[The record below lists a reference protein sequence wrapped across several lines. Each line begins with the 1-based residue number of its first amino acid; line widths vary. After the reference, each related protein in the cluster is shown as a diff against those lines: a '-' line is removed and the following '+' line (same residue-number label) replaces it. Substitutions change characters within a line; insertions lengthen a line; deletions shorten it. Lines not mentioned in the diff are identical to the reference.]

1 MASSLPSPSLPRKL
15 LRYMSSR
22 LGALHRSPL
31 RVQPKLV
38 AVSATIAT
46 AAAATAAYYPE
57 PAGGRHGDGI
67 SADGDAAARVPTS
80 GVNVAATSRQLL
92 VVAERNARGR
102 SAEPAL
108 ESMAKRTPKEGKGGG
123 GGDIHVVSSLAA
135 AGAVVLLHARRWLAK

>member
-1 MASSLPSPSLPRKL
+1 
-15 LRYMSSR
+15 MSSR

-38 AVSATIAT
+38 AVSATVAT

-80 GVNVAATSRQLL
+80 GVNVAA
-92 VVAERNARGR
+92 VAERNARGR

>member
-1 MASSLPSPSLPRKL
+1 
-15 LRYMSSR
+15 
-22 LGALHRSPL
+22 
-31 RVQPKLV
+31 VQPKLV
-38 AVSATIAT
+38 AVSATVAT

-80 GVNVAATSRQLL
+80 GVNVAA
-92 VVAERNARGR
+92 VAERNARGR